1 MGVAGEVREWAVSG
15 GGGGGG
21 GGASGVRRCSQRGQT
36 RAAGRKMSEGGRVAA
51 DQ

>member
-21 GGASGVRRCSQRGQT
+21 GKWSQALQPAWT
-36 RAAGRKMSEGGRVAA
+36 DEGGGEE
-51 DQ
+51 DE